1 MLCDVCLMALLS
13 RVTVVGRPKWW
24 EGAAGRAWGSFEARL
39 ARLKRGKTC
48 WSLQRGRRRC
58 NSSSR
63 NAIQLLSVGKNKK
76 DGVIARLRGTGEKGL
91 VVVLAEAYLYLCA
104 RICLPAS
111 AGLCSL
117 IAGGKWQTFPPHC
130 SSFVFIPS
138 CAWWLYRA
146 GCGGLWCLVDKD
158 STTQDS
164 ILVQRS
170 QFSSFFFAV
179 DVLSQMCGGDVLTVI
194 SRRFRDGESFA
205 TTSFLLAAMWR
216 RVCSVPYLA
225 WRLWIM
231 PPTPSPSF
239 FCPAIFTVI
248 YTVRFDIGRPTLL
261 LFFNYKF
268 YNALCYARRCNSVSC
283 DNFVFLVSTWANS
296 AKKKSIKW
304 LLLSN

>member
-170 QFSSFFFAV
+170 QFSSFFIFLLWMFFLKCAV
-179 DVLSQMCGGDVLTVI
+179 VTCWLLFHAGFEMERALQQRPFCWRRCGVVCVAYRIWPDVCGSSPSPPLP
-194 SRRFRDGESFA
+194 SFA
-205 TTSFLLAAMWR
+205 LPFLLLYTRFDLILEGQPCCFSSTTSFTTRCAMPEDAIQW
-216 RVCSVPYLA
+216 VV
-225 WRLWIM
+225 
-231 PPTPSPSF
+231 TTSF
-239 FCPAIFTVI
+239 FLFLPELIVQKKI
-248 YTVRFDIGRPTLL
+248 Y
-261 LFFNYKF
+261 
-268 YNALCYARRCNSVSC
+268 
-283 DNFVFLVSTWANS
+283 
-296 AKKKSIKW
+296 
-304 LLLSN
+304 